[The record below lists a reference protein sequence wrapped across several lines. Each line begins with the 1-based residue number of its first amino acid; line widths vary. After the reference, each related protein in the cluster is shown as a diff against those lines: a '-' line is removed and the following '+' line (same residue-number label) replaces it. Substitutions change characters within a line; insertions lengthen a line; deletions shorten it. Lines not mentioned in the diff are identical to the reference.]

1 MIVSKLLGLIAMIW
15 LPLVTALVVAISILL
30 LQGWQRR
37 RRADNAKIYRARFVQ
52 LVAQLDTVSRTANQL
67 EMLARTVR
75 EPKLLDYYEG
85 CLKLLENLLHA
96 VTKLQRF
103 GTEPAALDAAFFLVK
118 DLRGRIGRSQQAFQD
133 AMRGR
138 QIRWDELYAAN
149 VAKSSSFPLPTGC
162 YFCSRPVIVDR
173 FAKVKVRLDG
183 QVREVVSC
191 RICREELETTKKV
204 KVLYFMKNGRPVHWS
219 DVKDYSP
226 SEDFW
231 NINKREPLRKTTKLE
246 LIYSKP
252 SQSLD

>member
-1 MIVSKLLGLIAMIW
+1 MIW
-15 LPLVTALVVAISILL
+15 VPLTTAAVVALLVVIL
-30 LQGWQRR
+30 QIWQRR
-37 RRADNAKIYRARFVQ
+37 RRNTGAKSYRARFVQ
-52 LVAQLDTVSRTANQL
+52 LVAQLDTVTRSMNQM

-85 CLKLLENLLHA
+85 NLRLLENLLQA
-96 VTKLQRF
+96 VTKLRPF

-118 DLRGRIGRSQQAFQD
+118 DLRGRVGRTQQAFQD

-138 QIRWDELYAAN
+138 PIKWDELYGGAAREGS
-149 VAKSSSFPLPTGC
+149 AIPLPTGC

-183 QVREVVSC
+183 QVREVISC

-204 KVLYFMKNGRPVHWS
+204 KVLYFMKDGRPVHWS
-219 DVKDYSP
+219 DVKDYAP

-231 NINKREPLRKTTKLE
+231 NINKRDPIHKSKKLE
-246 LIYSKP
+246 LVYSKP
-252 SQSLD
+252 SQPLDGRHDDG